1 MSPVVMILAAALTF
15 GLCFLFDKGYTKL
28 FRSKAQHRSG
38 LQVRPSK
45 RYGSFGLI
53 LCVLGLAAVFAGIGG
68 ESALLIGG
76 IAVIVIGCVLVGYY
90 MSYGIYYDDDSFLL
104 TTFGKESRTYRFS
117 DIRSQKLYLIQGGSI
132 VVELHMADS
141 SAVSVHCTM
150 EGAYPFLD
158 HAFFRWCCQKGL
170 DPEACD
176 FHDPANSLWFPGEE
190 DA

>member
-1 MSPVVMILAAALTF
+1 MSPFIVLLVGALTF

-28 FRSKAQHRSG
+28 FRSGNQHRTG

-53 LCVLGLAAVFAGIGG
+53 LCVLGVVAVFAGIDG
-68 ESALLIGG
+68 ESVLLIGG
-76 IAVIVIGCVLVGYY
+76 IAVLLIGSVLTGYY

-104 TTFGKESRTYRFS
+104 STFGKGSHTYRFC

-132 VVELHMADS
+132 VVELHMTDG
-141 SAVSVHCTM
+141 SAVSVQTAM
-150 EGAYPFLD
+150 EGAYAFLD

-170 DPEACD
+170 EPETCP
-176 FHDPANSLWFPGEE
+176 FHDPANSLWFPSEE

>member
-53 LCVLGLAAVFAGIGG
+53 LCVLGLVAVFAGIGG

-76 IAVIVIGCVLVGYY
+76 IAVIFIGCILVGYY

-104 TTFGKESRTYRFS
+104 TTFGKGSRTYRFA

-132 VVELHMADS
+132 VVELHMEDG
-141 SAVSVHCTM
+141 SAVSVQTSM
-150 EGAYPFLD
+150 EGAYAFLD

-176 FHDPANSLWFPGEE
+176 FHDPANSLWFPSEE